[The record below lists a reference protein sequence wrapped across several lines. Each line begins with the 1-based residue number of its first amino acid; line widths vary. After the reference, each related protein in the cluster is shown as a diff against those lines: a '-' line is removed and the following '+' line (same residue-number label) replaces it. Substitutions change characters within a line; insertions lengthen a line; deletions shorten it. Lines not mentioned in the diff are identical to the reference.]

1 MPLTKE
7 LKQTLQELRSQKK
20 TLKEIAEI
28 TKLSRITVSRYLKEL
43 NLERKPIT
51 INPKDV
57 VELYKT
63 HSINEIAQQFGISHN
78 VISRILKKQ
87 NIDCSKETN
96 IKKHFKR
103 IHQEQWPAIQHD
115 LNQGLAKIAIAK
127 KYKMRIQH
135 VAELIHRNNYQKEFQ
150 DALEPLTQAFND
162 ANNLTGKQKSTRL
175 KYLNAIQNYIQ
186 THQEWPSKSN
196 LAQELG
202 LAPITVS
209 LYISHYQLNHLV
221 KPTSTSNRVKSIIA
235 LLKELHIPYELNNRQ
250 VLQNKQEIDIWIP
263 TYNLGIEVNPV
274 STHTIDDP
282 KWGFTSKTYHQDKAL
297 QAQKQG
303 FGLIHLYDDDFE
315 DPRKWAVLKEQLF
328 CLTQTKQKIGARQ
341 CIIKEI
347 TKQTAQDFLNKYH
360 FQGADQST
368 AVRLGIYHHDELLGV
383 FTCGKSRFTHHDWE
397 IYRYCVN
404 PHIIVH
410 GIFNKLLQHFITHYT
425 ASGQTLIT
433 YMDLNKRFSASNIYE
448 RSQFEV
454 DGLTAPNYS
463 WVQRNTFEC
472 LKRYETTKKHLVAQ
486 GYDPSQTEIEIMRKR
501 GFYRV
506 FDAGSLRYT
515 KKL

>member
-7 LKQTLQELRSQKK
+7 LEQTLRQLRSQKK
-20 TLKEIAEI
+20 TLKEITEI
-28 TKLSRITVSRYLKEL
+28 TQLSRITVSRYLKKL
-43 NLERKPIT
+43 NLERKPLT

-63 HSINEIAQQFGISHN
+63 HSINEIAKQFGVSHN

-115 LNQGLAKIAIAK
+115 LNQGFAKIAIAK
-127 KYKMRIQH
+127 KYKMRIQN
-135 VAELIHRNNYQKEFQ
+135 VSELIRQNNYQKEFQ
-150 DALEPLTQAFND
+150 DSLEPLTQAFKD
-162 ANNLTGKQKSTRL
+162 ANSLTGKQKSTRL
-175 KYLNAIQNYIQ
+175 KYLKAIQDYIK
-186 THQEWPSKSN
+186 THQEWPSKNN

-209 LYISHYQLNHLV
+209 LYINHYQLNHLV
-221 KPTSTSNRVKSIIA
+221 KPTSTS
-235 LLKELHIPYELNNRQ
+235 
-250 VLQNKQEIDIWIP
+250 
-263 TYNLGIEVNPV
+263 NPV

-282 KWGFTSKTYHQDKAL
+282 KWGFTSKSYHQDKAL

-315 DPRKWAVLKEQLF
+315 DPRKWNVLKEQLF
-328 CLTQTKQKIGARQ
+328 CLTQTKQKIGARE
-341 CIIKEI
+341 CFIKEI
-347 TKQTAQDFLNKYH
+347 TKQTSQTFLNQYH
-360 FQGADQST
+360 FQGADQSA

-397 IYRYCVN
+397 LYRYCVN
-404 PHIIVH
+404 PHMIVH
-410 GIFNKLLQHFITHYT
+410 GVFNKLLQYFITHYT
-425 ASGQTLIT
+425 ASGQTLVT
-433 YMDLNKRFSASNIYE
+433 YMDLNKRFSPSNIYE
-448 RSQFEV
+448 RSQFDD
-454 DGLTAPNYS
+454 DGLTAPNYM

-472 LKRYETTKKHLVAQ
+472 LKRYETTKKRLIAQ
-486 GYDPSQTEIEIMRKR
+486 GYDPSQTEVEIMRKR

>member
-7 LKQTLQELRSQKK
+7 LKQTLKELRSQKK
-20 TLKEIAEI
+20 TLTEIADI
-28 TKLSRITVSRYLKEL
+28 TQLSRITVSRYLNEL
-43 NLERKPIT
+43 GLQRKPINL
-51 INPKDV
+51 NPKEII
-57 VELYKT
+57 ELYET
-63 HSINEIAQQFGISHN
+63 YSINEIAKQFGVSHN

-87 NIDCSKETN
+87 QIDCSRETN

-103 IHQEQWPAIQHD
+103 IHQKQWPAIKND

-127 KYKMRIQH
+127 KYNMRIQH
-135 VAELIHRNNYQKEFQ
+135 VAELIHQNNYQKEFQ
-150 DALEPLTQAFND
+150 DSLEPLTQAFKD
-162 ANNLTGKQKSTRL
+162 ANLLTGTQKSTRL
-175 KYLNAIQNYIQ
+175 KYLNAIKQHIE

-196 LAQELG
+196 LAQTLG

-209 LYISHYQLNHLV
+209 LYINHYQLNHLV

-235 LLKELHIPYELNNRQ
+235 LLKELNISYELNNRQ

-263 TYNLGIEVNPV
+263 TYNLGLEINPV

-282 KWGFTSKTYHQDKAL
+282 KWGFSSKTYHQDKAL

-315 DPRKWAVLKEQLF
+315 DSRKWKVLKKQLF
-328 CLTQTKQKIGARQ
+328 CLTQTKQKIGARK
-341 CIIKEI
+341 CTIKEI
-347 TKQTAQDFLNKYH
+347 TKQTAQTFLNQYH
-360 FQGADQST
+360 FQGADQSA
-368 AVRLGIYHHDELLGV
+368 AVRLGIYHHDELLSV

-397 IYRYCVN
+397 LYRYCVN
-404 PHIIVH
+404 PHYIVH
-410 GIFNKLLQHFITHYT
+410 GVFNKLLQHFITHYT
-425 ASGQTLIT
+425 ASGQTLVT

-463 WVQRNTFEC
+463 WVQRNTFKC
-472 LKRYETTKKHLVAQ
+472 LKRYETTKKRLIAQ
-486 GYDPSQTEIEIMRKR
+486 GYDPSQTEQDIMRKR